1 MRTSSGLD
9 EAQDDGLGNLCRDA
23 RRPVSATGH
32 HRYGGGTFAREW
44 RTDIVASN
52 SNATDSFPYPRGS
65 VVGVLTD
72 DATFQ
77 DARQRLERSGFG
89 ADRCDVL
96 HGDQGLARIDV
107 EGDAHGAVGHITRW
121 VQAAVSDDA
130 DHVRRYVEYLRAGDY
145 VVGVAVGDDEAAK
158 QRAAEA
164 FRAAHAEFLDY
175 YGENYVEDLSANA

>member
-1 MRTSSGLD
+1 VDNT
-9 EAQDDGLGNLCRDA
+9 
-23 RRPVSATGH
+23 
-32 HRYGGGTFAREW
+32 
-44 RTDIVASN
+44 

-72 DATFQ
+72 DATFAE
-77 DARQRLERSGFG
+77 ARRRLERSGFE

-107 EGDAHGAVGHITRW
+107 KGEAHGRVGNITRW
-121 VQAAVSDDA
+121 VQGALSDDA
-130 DHVRRYVEYLRAGDY
+130 DHVRRYAEYLRDGDY

-164 FRAAHAEFLDY
+164 FRAAHAEFLNY
-175 YGENYVEDLSANA
+175 YGENYVEDLGAGG